1 MTRPPRSLFARR
13 AGSEKPRRKWT
24 LRSLLCRV
32 LPLYLLYF
40 VLGATLPFLSPPT
53 VSDSFRAAWDPAVFE
68 QVGSTDR
75 AALVTDNQDAL
86 DVRLRMIGEAE
97 ERIILSSFDIRDCD
111 SGRDI
116 FAALLL
122 AADRGVQIQIL
133 WDGVSGLLRG
143 GSPIFRALGRLP
155 NVEIRFYN
163 APNLLLPWTVNGRM
177 HDKYL
182 LIDDR
187 LLLLGGRNTFDLFLG
202 DYVPD
207 ALKSHD
213 QDVLVYNTAAGTEQS
228 GAHTVLT
235 QVEAYFQS
243 VWESP
248 YSRTALDRPP
258 LFPGKIDRAEAELRT
273 RYAALAAAD
282 PTLFDPIPLDYAALT
297 LPVEHVELL
306 SNPTGIMSKEP
317 WVWWQLMALMGRAE
331 ERVFLQTPYAVLNE
345 PMYQALEDLAARG
358 VPFDL
363 QLNSVAV
370 GDNIMASSDY
380 VHNKQRLLET
390 GVTVWEWFGDY
401 SSHGKSALIDDM
413 AVVGSYNLDMRS
425 TYLDTELMLVFHGGD
440 FSRALEEYLLS
451 TQDHALQALPQG
463 GYVPKEGVEVLPVI
477 GAKAWLFPITS
488 VVFQLIRYLL

>member
-248 YSRTALDRPP
+248 YSRTVLDRPP
-258 LFPGKIDRAEAELRT
+258 LFPGKSTGRRRNCGPGTPLWRPPTPLYSTPYRWTMPRSPCRWSMWSFSATPPGSCARSPGCGGSSWPSWAG
-273 RYAALAAAD
+273 RRSGSFSRP
-282 PTLFDPIPLDYAALT
+282 PTLC
-297 LPVEHVELL
+297 
-306 SNPTGIMSKEP
+306 
-317 WVWWQLMALMGRAE
+317 
-331 ERVFLQTPYAVLNE
+331 
-345 PMYQALEDLAARG
+345 
-358 VPFDL
+358 
-363 QLNSVAV
+363 
-370 GDNIMASSDY
+370 
-380 VHNKQRLLET
+380 
-390 GVTVWEWFGDY
+390 
-401 SSHGKSALIDDM
+401 
-413 AVVGSYNLDMRS
+413 
-425 TYLDTELMLVFHGGD
+425 
-440 FSRALEEYLLS
+440 
-451 TQDHALQALPQG
+451 
-463 GYVPKEGVEVLPVI
+463 
-477 GAKAWLFPITS
+477 
-488 VVFQLIRYLL
+488 